1 MKEDL
6 SIVKL
11 NISSLKKPSF
21 RRLNTQR
28 HSKIAHESIF
38 YAKDNVEY
46 L

>member
-11 NISSLKKPSF
+11 NISSLKKTVIPPIKHTETLKNRS
-21 RRLNTQR
+21 
-28 HSKIAHESIF
+28 SIF
-38 YAKDNVEY
+38 YAKDNAEY